1 MAVNQLLIGRACF
14 IVRAGSL
21 PNGYNQ
27 RPGMTLLLADG
38 EPLELEI
45 DGQSALAADAWLL
58 APEIRRR
65 FVRPQPHVSITVE
78 PSHPA
83 YARLLHW
90 ARLSP
95 GAAHRFEVARAG
107 RALLVEVA
115 TQQAFDTWL
124 DRLLTQNHQP
134 SAAPNPRLEHLL
146 ALVKDADIETS
157 AEQLWQSF
165 RLRYPSTQAHCSHW
179 LQDSIGIP
187 LRKLLLWQKLR
198 RALEALSGAHGA
210 TEVAHSAGFADS
222 AHLSRICLRT
232 FGLRPS
238 QANDHKI
245 LQVNRFPDY

>member
-1 MAVNQLLIGRACF
+1 MAISRLLIGRDCF

-38 EPLELEI
+38 EPLELEVE
-45 DGQSALAADAWLL
+45 GKSALTADAWLL

-65 FVRPQPHVSITVE
+65 FVHPQPHVSITVE
-78 PSHPA
+78 PGHPA
-83 YARLLHW
+83 YTRLLLW
-90 ARLSP
+90 ARCSQDS
-95 GAAHRFEVARAG
+95 ACRFEVATEDRA
-107 RALLVEVA
+107 RLAEVV
-115 TQQAFDTWL
+115 TQQVFDTWL
-124 DRLLTQNHQP
+124 DDLLTHNHQP
-134 SAAPNPRLEHLL
+134 PITANPRLKYLL
-146 ALVKDADIETS
+146 ALVKNADIDTS
-157 AEQLWQSF
+157 AEHVWKTF
-165 RLRYPSTQAHCSHW
+165 RMRYPSTQAHCSHW

-198 RALEALSGAHGA
+198 RALEALNTDHGA
-210 TEVAHSAGFADS
+210 TEVAHAAGFADS

-245 LQVNRFPDY
+245 LQVSRLSDY

>member
-1 MAVNQLLIGRACF
+1 MATNQLLIGRACF
-14 IVRAGSL
+14 IVRARSL

-45 DGQSALAADAWLL
+45 DGQSVVAANAWLL

-65 FVRPQPHVSITVE
+65 FVCPQPHISITVE

-90 ARLSP
+90 ARECP
-95 GAAHRFEVARAG
+95 GSTHRIEVAVEDQNRLA
-107 RALLVEVA
+107 EVA
-115 TQQAFDTWL
+115 TQQALDAWL
-124 DRLLTQNHQP
+124 DSLLTQNHQP
-134 SAAPNPRLEHLL
+134 LAAPNPRLDHLL
-146 ALVKDADIETS
+146 ALVKDADIEIS
-157 AEQLWQSF
+157 AEQIWQSF
-165 RLRYPSTQAHCSHW
+165 RLRYPTTQAHCSHW
-179 LQDSIGIP
+179 LQGSIGIP

-198 RALEALSGAHGA
+198 RALEALSSAQGA
-210 TEVAHSAGFADS
+210 TEVAHAAGFADS

>member
-1 MAVNQLLIGRACF
+1 MAINHLAIGRACF
-14 IVRAGSL
+14 VVRAGSL

-45 DGQSALAADAWLL
+45 DGQSVVSADAWLL

-83 YARLLHW
+83 YARLLRW

-95 GAAHRFEVARAG
+95 NAAHRLEVTTADRARLAE
-107 RALLVEVA
+107 AA
-115 TQQAFDTWL
+115 TQQTFDAWL
-124 DRLLTQNHQP
+124 DGLLAHNQQP
-134 SAAPNPRLEHLL
+134 SAAANPRLEHLL
-146 ALVKDADIETS
+146 ALVQEADIETS
-157 AEQLWQSF
+157 AEQIWQSF

-179 LQDSIGIP
+179 LQECIGIP

-210 TEVAHSAGFADS
+210 TEVAHAAGFADS

>member
-1 MAVNQLLIGRACF
+1 MAINHLLIGRACF
-14 IVRAGSL
+14 IVRAESL

-38 EPLELEI
+38 EPLELEFDDHSI
-45 DGQSALAADAWLL
+45 ATADAWLL
-58 APEIRRR
+58 APQIRRR
-65 FVRPQPHVSITVE
+65 FVRPQAHVSITVE
-78 PSHPA
+78 PSHPT
-83 YARLLHW
+83 YARLLRW
-90 ARLSP
+90 ARVSP
-95 GAAHRFEVARAG
+95 NAAHRFEVAAADRA
-107 RALLVEVA
+107 RLAAVA
-115 TQQAFDTWL
+115 TQQAFDAWL
-124 DRLLTQNHQP
+124 DGLLTDNQQP
-134 SAAPNPRLEHLL
+134 SAAANPRLEHLL
-146 ALVKDADIETS
+146 ALVQEADIETT
-157 AEQLWQSF
+157 AEQVWHSF

-198 RALEALSGAHGA
+198 RALEALSGAQGA
-210 TEVAHSAGFADS
+210 TEVAHAAGFADS

>member
-1 MAVNQLLIGRACF
+1 MAANHLLIGRACF
-14 IVRAGSL
+14 IVRAESL

-45 DGQSALAADAWLL
+45 DGQSVLAADAWLL

-90 ARLSP
+90 ARTSP
-95 GAAHRFEVARAG
+95 AAAHRFEVAVADQTG
-107 RALLVEVA
+107 LAEVA
-115 TQQAFDTWL
+115 TQQAFDAWL
-124 DRLLTQNHQP
+124 DGLLTRNHQP
-134 SAAPNPRLEHLL
+134 AAALNLRLDHLL
-146 ALVKDADIETS
+146 DLVRDADIETS
-157 AEQLWQSF
+157 AEQIWQSF
-165 RLRYPSTQAHCSHW
+165 RLQYPSTQAHCSHW

-198 RALEALSGAHGA
+198 RALETLNSAQGA
-210 TEVAHSAGFADS
+210 TEVAHAAGFADS

>member
-1 MAVNQLLIGRACF
+1 MAANHLLIGRACF
-14 IVRAGSL
+14 IVKAGSL

-38 EPLELEI
+38 EPLSLEI
-45 DGQSALAADAWLL
+45 DGQSAVAADAWLL

-65 FVRPQPHVSITVE
+65 FVRPQPHFSLTVE

-95 GAAHRFEVARAG
+95 GAAHCFEVAVADRAVL
-107 RALLVEVA
+107 AEVV
-115 TQQAFDTWL
+115 TQQAFDAWL
-124 DRLLTQNHQP
+124 DGLLTRNHQP
-134 SAAPNPRLEHLL
+134 SAAPSPRLEHLL
-146 ALVKDADIETS
+146 ALVKQSEIETT
-157 AEQLWQSF
+157 AEQIWQSF

-179 LQDSIGIP
+179 LQDTIGIP
-187 LRKLLLWQKLR
+187 LRKLLLWEKLR
-198 RALEALSGAHGA
+198 RALEALSSAQGA
-210 TEVAHSAGFADS
+210 TEVAHAAGFADS

-238 QANDHKI
+238 QANNHKI

>member
-1 MAVNQLLIGRACF
+1 MAANHLLIGRACF
-14 IVRAGSL
+14 IVRAESL

-27 RPGMTLLLADG
+27 RPGVTLLLADG
-38 EPLELEI
+38 EPLALEI
-45 DGQSALAADAWLL
+45 DGQSVLAADAWLL

-65 FVRPQPHVSITVE
+65 FVRPQPHFSITVE
-78 PSHPA
+78 PGHPA
-83 YARLLHW
+83 YARLLGW

-95 GAAHRFEVARAG
+95 GAAHRFEVTAAQRDRLA
-107 RALLVEVA
+107 AVA

-124 DRLLTQNHQP
+124 DGLLLEHRRP
-134 SAAPNPRLEHLL
+134 AASPNPRLEYLL
-146 ALVKDADIETS
+146 VLVNDSDLETT
-157 AEQLWQSF
+157 AEQIWQSF

-179 LQDSIGIP
+179 LQDNIGIA

-198 RALEALSGAHGA
+198 RALEALSVSRGA
-210 TEVAHSAGFADS
+210 TEVAHAAGFADS

-245 LQVNRFPDY
+245 LQVKRFPDY

>member
-1 MAVNQLLIGRACF
+1 MAANHLLIGRACF
-14 IVRAGSL
+14 IVRAGSM
-21 PNGYNQ
+21 PNGVNQ

-45 DGQSALAADAWLL
+45 NGRSVVAADTWLL

-65 FVRPQPHVSITVE
+65 FIRPQPHISITVE
-78 PSHPA
+78 PSHFA

-90 ARLSP
+90 SRLSP
-95 GAAHRFEVARAG
+95 GAAHRFEVAAADRVRLA
-107 RALLVEVA
+107 EVA
-115 TQQAFDTWL
+115 TQQAFDAWL
-124 DRLLTQNHQP
+124 DCLLTQHHQP
-134 SAAPNPRLEHLL
+134 PAAPNSRLEYLL
-146 ALVKDADIETS
+146 GLVKNSTIETT
-157 AEQLWQSF
+157 AEQIWQSF
-165 RLRYPSTQAHCSHW
+165 RQSYPSTQAHCSHW

-198 RALEALSGAHGA
+198 RALEAMSNAHGA
-210 TEVAHSAGFADS
+210 TEVAHAAGFADS

-245 LQVNRFPDY
+245 LQVNHFPDY